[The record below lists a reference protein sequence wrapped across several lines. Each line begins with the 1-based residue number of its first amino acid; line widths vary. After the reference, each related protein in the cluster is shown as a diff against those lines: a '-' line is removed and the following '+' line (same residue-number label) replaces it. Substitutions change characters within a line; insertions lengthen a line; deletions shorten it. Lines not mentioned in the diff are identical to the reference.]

1 MKIKH
6 YFLLLIV
13 LLLSAGCASG
23 TRVTKKPV
31 VLKRSLFDREAYSH
45 YLEGALFDF
54 GNQFEKALIEY
65 YQALT
70 YDSTSAQILKAIARD
85 YLRLQKFESAML
97 YLKKS
102 YRRNPRDPEILNY
115 LAKAS
120 YNLKDF
126 QQSVFYFEKLLE
138 LTPYNTDVQNSLV
151 FLYTHLQMSDRLIAF
166 YKRMM
171 ELYPNDQRRT
181 MQYALACL
189 QNKKTDEAQRVLN
202 EVVQSDSSQLQAWF
216 MLGSLREMQKDTV
229 GAIQIYRKI
238 LQKAPSFT
246 DVLEHL
252 YRIFRAKQDWQS
264 IEAIYQPLVKNDST
278 NSEAHLILAEAYYL
292 QKKRDAA
299 RKILQPILKDNEYR
313 PGALE
318 LLGRIALEEDDLA
331 EAENYFTLL
340 TRENPKN
347 RFGWLFLGVIYNRQK
362 EYQKVLSTLRN
373 ALNVHKN
380 DPDLLVMYGS
390 ALDAAGQGEE
400 ALKPLEKAVQL
411 EPDNINAIAGLA
423 AQYDKLKM
431 WDRSDSLYES
441 ALKKFPENAL
451 LLNNYSYSLSE
462 RGVQLRK
469 AQQLV
474 DRALQIEPDNGAY
487 LDTKGW
493 IYYRMGQFQN
503 AYIFIKKAL
512 EQREESA
519 EVIEHLGDVLLKLGK
534 PDEARQYWKK
544 ALEKAPDNEA
554 LKEKIRK
561 L

>member
-1 MKIKH
+1 
-6 YFLLLIV
+6 
-13 LLLSAGCASG
+13 
-23 TRVTKKPV
+23 
-31 VLKRSLFDREAYSH
+31 
-45 YLEGALFDF
+45 
-54 GNQFEKALIEY
+54 
-65 YQALT
+65 
-70 YDSTSAQILKAIARD
+70 
-85 YLRLQKFESAML
+85 
-97 YLKKS
+97 
-102 YRRNPRDPEILNY
+102 
-115 LAKAS
+115 
-120 YNLKDF
+120 
-126 QQSVFYFEKLLE
+126 
-138 LTPYNTDVQNSLV
+138 
-151 FLYTHLQMSDRLIAF
+151 
-166 YKRMM
+166 
-171 ELYPNDQRRT
+171 
-181 MQYALACL
+181 
-189 QNKKTDEAQRVLN
+189 
-202 EVVQSDSSQLQAWF
+202 
-216 MLGSLREMQKDTV
+216 
-229 GAIQIYRKI
+229 
-238 LQKAPSFT
+238 
-246 DVLEHL
+246 
-252 YRIFRAKQDWQS
+252 
-264 IEAIYQPLVKNDST
+264 
-278 NSEAHLILAEAYYL
+278 
-292 QKKRDAA
+292 
-299 RKILQPILKDNEYR
+299 
-313 PGALE
+313 
-318 LLGRIALEEDDLA
+318 
-331 EAENYFTLL
+331 
-340 TRENPKN
+340 
-347 RFGWLFLGVIYNRQK
+347 
-362 EYQKVLSTLRN
+362 
-373 ALNVHKN
+373 
-380 DPDLLVMYGS
+380 MYGS